1 MSKNLKLVIF
11 IILMGTITSVLLQ
24 GTYTLTKD
32 RIAENADIKL
42 KSAVLDGFDIAYTT
56 ANIHDVFDE
65 EVTIFTYEDDTN
77 GDFTFYV
84 DDQTG
89 AISFEYAGGGVWDE
103 ISGVLT
109 LESDL
114 VTIQKVAVL
123 AQAETPG
130 LGAIV
135 ATDDYLATFEGVQ
148 MLPQLEINKDDSAN
162 ADNEV
167 DTITGATR
175 TSKAFETM
183 LNDTYTRAMSIWES
197 EGYGGTNS

>member
-1 MSKNLKLVIF
+1 MSKNLKLVVF
-11 IILMGTITSVLLQ
+11 IIIMGTITSVLLQ

-56 ANIHDVFDE
+56 SNIHDVFDS
-65 EVTIFTYEDDTN
+65 EVTIINHTDDVN
-77 GDFTFYV
+77 GSFTFYV

-89 AISFEYAGGGVWDE
+89 AIAFEYAGGGVWDE

-135 ATDDYLATFEGVQ
+135 ATDDYLANFVGIK
-148 MLPQLEINKDDSAN
+148 MMPQLEINKDDAEN
-162 ADNEV
+162 KENEV

-175 TSKAFETM
+175 TSKAFENM
-183 LNDTYTRAMSIWES
+183 LNLTYATAMDIWELES
-197 EGYGGTNS
+197 YGGSNS